1 MILSI
6 DIGNTNIVIGCGENG
21 KINFVERLST
31 FNNRTALEFAML
43 FKNILEIYNV
53 NENDIEGAII
63 ASVVPSVTGNV
74 KSAAEKIIGK
84 KVMVVGP
91 GIKTGLS
98 IVIDNPAQL
107 GADLVVGA
115 VAGIHYYG
123 SPLIIFDLGTA
134 TTVSVIDKNS
144 NYIGGIIMPGVNTAH
159 EALTKN
165 TSLLQNVAIEAP
177 KKIIGKNTADCMKSG
192 AVYGTAASID
202 GVICRIEKELGY
214 KPKVIAT
221 GGLAE
226 SIVPYCTNKIITDDE
241 LLLNGLMLIYQKNI

>member
-1 MILSI
+1 M
-6 DIGNTNIVIGCGENG
+6 
-21 KINFVERLST
+21 
-31 FNNRTALEFAML
+31 

-123 SPLIIFDLGTA
+123 SPLIILIW
-134 TTVSVIDKNS
+134 VL
-144 NYIGGIIMPGVNTAH
+144 P
-159 EALTKN
+159 
-165 TSLLQNVAIEAP
+165 
-177 KKIIGKNTADCMKSG
+177 
-192 AVYGTAASID
+192 
-202 GVICRIEKELGY
+202 R
-214 KPKVIAT
+214 
-221 GGLAE
+221 
-226 SIVPYCTNKIITDDE
+226 PYR
-241 LLLNGLMLIYQKNI
+241 

>member
-1 MILSI
+1 MILTI
-6 DIGNTNIVIGCGENG
+6 DIGNTNIVIGCAKNE
-21 KINFVERLST
+21 KIIFSERLST
-31 FNNRTALEFAML
+31 FRTQTSLEFAIL

-53 NENDIEGAII
+53 DSKKIDGAII

-74 KSAAEKIIGK
+74 KSAAEKIINGK
-84 KVMVVGP
+84 VIVVGP

-123 SPLIIFDLGTA
+123 FPLIIFDLGTA

-144 NYIGGIIMPGVNTAH
+144 SYIGGMIMPGVNTSQ

-165 TSLLQNVAIEAP
+165 TSLLQKVAIGAP
-177 KKIIGKNTADCMKSG
+177 KKVIGKNTVDCMKSG
-192 AVYGTAASID
+192 AVFGTAACID
-202 GVICRIEKELGY
+202 GVIDRIEKELGY
-214 KPKVIAT
+214 KLKVIAT
-221 GGLAE
+221 GGL
-226 SIVPYCTNKIITDDE
+226 SGHIVPHCTHEIITNDD
-241 LLLNGLMLIYQKNI
+241 LLLNGLMQIYLKNM

>member
-31 FNNRTALEFAML
+31 FRAQTPLEFAVL
-43 FKNILEIYNV
+43 IKNVLEIYNIS
-53 NENDIEGAII
+53 ENDIEGAII

-74 KSAAEKIIGK
+74 KIAVEKIISK
-84 KVMVVGP
+84 KVIVVGP

-115 VAGIHYYG
+115 VAGIYYYG
-123 SPLIIFDLGTA
+123 APLIIFDLGTA
-134 TTVSVIDKNS
+134 TTVSVIDKNK
-144 NYIGGIIMPGVNTAH
+144 NYIGGMIMPGVNTAQ

-165 TSLLQNVAIEAP
+165 ASLLHNIAIEPP

-192 AVYGTAASID
+192 AVYGTASCID
-202 GVICRIEKELGY
+202 GVISRIEDELGF
-214 KPKVIAT
+214 KASVIAT
-221 GGLAE
+221 GGLAG
-226 SIVPYCTNKIITDDE
+226 SIVPYCSHKITVDDE

>member
-1 MILSI
+1 M
-6 DIGNTNIVIGCGENG
+6 
-21 KINFVERLST
+21 
-31 FNNRTALEFAML
+31 
-43 FKNILEIYNV
+43 
-53 NENDIEGAII
+53 
-63 ASVVPSVTGNV
+63 
-74 KSAAEKIIGK
+74 
-84 KVMVVGP
+84 
-91 GIKTGLS
+91 
-98 IVIDNPAQL
+98 
-107 GADLVVGA
+107 VGA

>member
-31 FNNRTALEFAML
+31 FNNRTALEFAIL

-63 ASVVPSVTGNV
+63 ASVVPS
-74 KSAAEKIIGK
+74 EKIIGK

-177 KKIIGKNTADCMKSG
+177 KKIIRKNTADCMKSG

>member
-31 FNNRTALEFAML
+31 FNNRTALEFAIL

-159 EALTKN
+159 EALTKI
-165 TSLLQNVAIEAP
+165 LLFFR
-177 KKIIGKNTADCMKSG
+177 M
-192 AVYGTAASID
+192 
-202 GVICRIEKELGY
+202 
-214 KPKVIAT
+214 
-221 GGLAE
+221 
-226 SIVPYCTNKIITDDE
+226 
-241 LLLNGLMLIYQKNI
+241 

>member
-31 FNNRTALEFAML
+31 FNNRTALEFAIL

-192 AVYGTAASID
+192 AVYGTARS
-202 GVICRIEKELGY
+202 EEHTSELQSQGTSRM
-214 KPKVIAT
+214 PSSA
-221 GGLAE
+221 
-226 SIVPYCTNKIITDDE
+226 
-241 LLLNGLMLIYQKNI
+241 